1 MAESQEVW
9 LVRHAETEWSR
20 TGKHTG
26 LTDIEL
32 TEAGRARA
40 REMGERLAGHRFGL
54 VLSSPL
60 QRARETAQLA
70 GLGDPGITD
79 DLLEW
84 DYGEYEGLTTQE
96 IRERRSD
103 WFLWR
108 DGCPGGESPQQV
120 GARCDRVVAAV
131 LAAGGDV
138 CLVAHGHVL
147 RALAARWVEEPAA
160 FGGRLAL
167 STGSICVL
175 GFERE
180 VRVIWRWNDTG

>member
-40 REMGERLAGHRFGL
+40 REMGERLAGHPFGL

-96 IRERRSD
+96 
-103 WFLWR
+103 
-108 DGCPGGESPQQV
+108 
-120 GARCDRVVAAV
+120 VAAV
-131 LAAGGDV
+131 MARGNLDPDRDAAESALV
-138 CLVAHGHVL
+138 ELVASGAAL
-147 RALAARWVEEPAA
+147 RTPLGDDALWSPRAPVAAAA
-160 FGGRLAL
+160 PVQQAA
-167 STGSICVL
+167 
-175 GFERE
+175 
-180 VRVIWRWNDTG
+180 